1 MMGMSST
8 MDFSGLHFFIKVLI
22 LPAFPFGNCGQEAM
36 SFMVGLLAEGFS
48 QHKNKAP
55 DVTTVIVKVL

>member
-1 MMGMSST
+1 MGMSST
-8 MDFSGLHFFIKVLI
+8 MDFSGLHFYIKVLI
-22 LPAFPFGNCGQEAM
+22 QGFPPAFPFGNYGQEAM

-48 QHKNKAP
+48 P